1 MTGADVVTGAGVV
14 GRGGAWEVASAVP
27 DPELPMLTL
36 ADLGVLAGVEEDGG
50 AVTAWITP
58 TYSGCPA
65 VAEMAADVDRR
76 LRAAGFTDVRV
87 RLRLDPPWSTD
98 LITAEGRRK
107 LAEAGIAP
115 PRPGAAAAAA
125 GGPGLLGLG
134 PTRRATGPGPA
145 AGGTGSGSGPVPDAA
160 GGTRPAV
167 APPVPVRPVP
177 AWGHDARAT
186 PVVCPLCGGADTEE
200 LSRFGSTA
208 CKALWRCRDCRE
220 PFERVKEI

>member
-1 MTGADVVTGAGVV
+1 MTGTTGAGTV
-14 GRGGAWEVASAVP
+14 GTARDLARAVAAAVP

-36 ADLGVLAGVEEDGG
+36 ADLGVLADVELDDATG
-50 AVTAWITP
+50 AVTAWLTP

-76 LRAAGFTDVRV
+76 LRAAGYPDVRV

-115 PRPGAAAAAA
+115 PRPTSAVHAA
-125 GGPGLLGLG
+125 GPVPLLLG
-134 PTRRATGPGPA
+134 PTRTGAGA
-145 AGGTGSGSGPVPDAA
+145 AVAASPVPCPQCGGTE
-160 GGTRPAV
+160 
-167 APPVPVRPVP
+167 
-177 AWGHDARAT
+177 
-186 PVVCPLCGGADTEE
+186 TEE

-208 CKALWRCRDCRE
+208 CKALWRCRVCRE

>member
-1 MTGADVVTGAGVV
+1 MVTGTAGTV
-14 GRGGAWEVASAVP
+14 GTVRDLAWSVAAAVP

-36 ADLGVLAGVEEDGG
+36 ADLGVLAEVDVDGG
-50 AVTAWITP
+50 SGRVTAWLTP

-76 LRAAGFTDVRV
+76 LRAAGYPDVRV

-115 PRPGAAAAAA
+115 PRPTAAVASAPGPVPLTLGRTRTGAAA
-125 GGPGLLGLG
+125 PV
-134 PTRRATGPGPA
+134 PCPHC
-145 AGGTGSGSGPVPDAA
+145 GGT
-160 GGTRPAV
+160 
-167 APPVPVRPVP
+167 
-177 AWGHDARAT
+177 
-186 PVVCPLCGGADTEE
+186 DTEE

-208 CKALWRCRDCRE
+208 CKALWRCRACRE

>member
-1 MTGADVVTGAGVV
+1 MTGTAGTA
-14 GRGGAWEVASAVP
+14 GTAETATTDRDRAWQVAAAVP

-36 ADLGVLAGVEEDGG
+36 ADLGVLAGVEVDGG
-50 AVTAWITP
+50 SGTVTAWLTP

-76 LRAAGFTDVRV
+76 LRAAGYPDVRV

-98 LITAEGRRK
+98 LITAEGRRR

-115 PRPGAAAAAA
+115 PHPTSAVAA
-125 GGPGLLGLG
+125 GSAPGPVALTLG
-134 PTRRATGPGPA
+134 PTRTG
-145 AGGTGSGSGPVPDAA
+145 
-160 GGTRPAV
+160 AV
-167 APPVPVRPVP
+167 APV
-177 AWGHDARAT
+177 T
-186 PVVCPLCGGADTEE
+186 CPHCGDGDTEE

-208 CKALWRCRDCRE
+208 CKALWRCRACRE

>member
-1 MTGADVVTGAGVV
+1 MVTGTADPTT
-14 GRGGAWEVASAVP
+14 RDLAWAVAAAVP

-36 ADLGVLAGVEEDGG
+36 ADLGVLAEVEVEGGRG
-50 AVTAWITP
+50 AVTAWLTP

-76 LRAAGFTDVRV
+76 LRAAGYPDVRV

-115 PRPGAAAAAA
+115 PRPTVVAAAA
-125 GGPGLLGLG
+125 GPVALTLG
-134 PTRRATGPGPA
+134 PTRTGTATA
-145 AGGTGSGSGPVPDAA
+145 T
-160 GGTRPAV
+160 
-167 APPVPVRPVP
+167 APPVP
-177 AWGHDARAT
+177 
-186 PVVCPLCGGADTEE
+186 CPHCGDADTEE

-208 CKALWRCRDCRE
+208 CKALWRCRACRE

>member
-1 MTGADVVTGAGVV
+1 MAGARASSGA
-14 GRGGAWEVASAVP
+14 AWAVAAAVP

-36 ADLGVLAGVEEDGG
+36 ADLGVLAEVTEDGG
-50 AVTAWITP
+50 TVTAWLTP

-76 LRAAGFTDVRV
+76 LRAAGYADVRV

-98 LITAEGRRK
+98 LITPDGRRK

-115 PRPGAAAAAA
+115 PRPGGASGAA
-125 GGPGLLGLG
+125 GGSGGGSTPLSLG
-134 PTRRATGPGPA
+134 PTRFAN
-145 AGGTGSGSGPVPDAA
+145 AGGPTALV
-160 GGTRPAV
+160 T
-167 APPVPVRPVP
+167 
-177 AWGHDARAT
+177 
-186 PVVCPLCGGADTEE
+186 CPLCGGTDTEE

>member
-1 MTGADVVTGAGVV
+1 MTGTADPTT
-14 GRGGAWEVASAVP
+14 RDPAWAVAAAVP

-36 ADLGVLAGVEEDGG
+36 ADLGVLAEVEVEGG
-50 AVTAWITP
+50 SGTVTAWLTP

-76 LRAAGFTDVRV
+76 LRAAGYPDVRV

-115 PRPGAAAAAA
+115 PRPTVAAAAA
-125 GGPGLLGLG
+125 GPVALTLG
-134 PTRRATGPGPA
+134 PTRAGTATVTA
-145 AGGTGSGSGPVPDAA
+145 SPVP
-160 GGTRPAV
+160 
-167 APPVPVRPVP
+167 
-177 AWGHDARAT
+177 
-186 PVVCPLCGGADTEE
+186 CPHCGDADTEE

-208 CKALWRCRDCRE
+208 CKALWRCRACRE

>member
-1 MTGADVVTGAGVV
+1 MAGARAP
-14 GRGGAWEVASAVP
+14 GGAAWAVAAAVP
-27 DPELPMLTL
+27 DPELPVLTL
-36 ADLGVLAGVEEDGG
+36 ADLGVLAEVTEDGG
-50 AVTAWITP
+50 TVTAWLTP

-76 LRAAGFTDVRV
+76 LRAAGFADVRV

-115 PRPGAAAAAA
+115 PRPGAATGARR
-125 GGPGLLGLG
+125 GGSTPLSLG
-134 PTRRATGPGPA
+134 PTRLA
-145 AGGTGSGSGPVPDAA
+145 DAA
-160 GGTRPAV
+160 GGGDAPDSEGGAGSADAAV
-167 APPVPVRPVP
+167 APV
-177 AWGHDARAT
+177 G
-186 PVVCPLCGGADTEE
+186 CPRCGGTDTEE

>member
-1 MTGADVVTGAGVV
+1 MVTRGAAPSGSTRAA
-14 GRGGAWEVASAVP
+14 AWAVAAAVP

-36 ADLGVLAGVEEDGG
+36 ADLGVLSEVGVDADSGT
-50 AVTAWITP
+50 VTAWLTP

-76 LRAAGFTDVRV
+76 LRAAGYPDVRV

-115 PRPGAAAAAA
+115 PRPTAAA
-125 GGPGLLGLG
+125 GGP
-134 PTRRATGPGPA
+134 A
-145 AGGTGSGSGPVPDAA
+145 GPVALTL
-160 GGTRPAV
+160 GRTRTGA
-167 APPVPVRPVP
+167 APPVP
-177 AWGHDARAT
+177 
-186 PVVCPLCGGADTEE
+186 CPHCGGSDTEE

-208 CKALWRCRDCRE
+208 CKALWRCRACRE

>member
-1 MTGADVVTGAGVV
+1 MAGTRASDGAG
-14 GRGGAWEVASAVP
+14 GAAWAVAAAVP

-36 ADLGVLAGVEEDGG
+36 ADLGVLAEVAEDGG
-50 AVTAWITP
+50 AVTAWLTP

-76 LRAAGFTDVRV
+76 LRAAGFADVRV

-98 LITAEGRRK
+98 LITPEGRRK

-115 PRPGAAAAAA
+115 PRPGAAAVAAVGSV
-125 GGPGLLGLG
+125 GGGSTPLSLG
-134 PTRRATGPGPA
+134 PTRLAVAGGA
-145 AGGTGSGSGPVPDAA
+145 SGAGGAGGTGAGPV
-160 GGTRPAV
+160 T
-167 APPVPVRPVP
+167 
-177 AWGHDARAT
+177 
-186 PVVCPLCGGADTEE
+186 CPLCGGTDTEE

>member
-1 MTGADVVTGAGVV
+1 MVTAVAGARAP
-14 GRGGAWEVASAVP
+14 GGAAWAVAAAVP

-36 ADLGVLAGVEEDGG
+36 ADLGVLAEVTEDGA
-50 AVTAWITP
+50 AVTAWLTP

-76 LRAAGFTDVRV
+76 LRAAGFADVRV

-115 PRPGAAAAAA
+115 PRPGAATATGARR
-125 GGPGLLGLG
+125 GGGTPLSLG
-134 PTRRATGPGPA
+134 PTRLADT
-145 AGGTGSGSGPVPDAA
+145 AGGAGGSGGA
-160 GGTRPAV
+160 GAAV
-167 APPVPVRPVP
+167 APV
-177 AWGHDARAT
+177 G
-186 PVVCPLCGGADTEE
+186 CPLCGGTDTEE

>member
-1 MTGADVVTGAGVV
+1 MVTTT
-14 GRGGAWEVASAVP
+14 RSRAWEIAATVP

-36 ADLGVLAGVEEDGG
+36 ADLGVLAEVEEDGPS
-50 AVTAWITP
+50 VTAWLTP

-76 LRAAGFTDVRV
+76 LRAAGYPDVRV

-98 LITAEGRRK
+98 LITGEGRRK

-115 PRPGAAAAAA
+115 PRPASARPSS
-125 GGPGLLGLG
+125 PGLLALG
-134 PTRRATGPGPA
+134 PTRHL
-145 AGGTGSGSGPVPDAA
+145 
-160 GGTRPAV
+160 V
-167 APPVPVRPVP
+167 A
-177 AWGHDARAT
+177 
-186 PVVCPLCGGADTEE
+186 CPLCGGTDTEE

-208 CKALWRCRDCRE
+208 CKALWRCRECRE